1 MEWGHTSPTLYTYY
15 FLQDLA
21 EALGKARITIS
32 ENLEKVYTVNSDW
45 LTYEAESSAEA
56 MQEDYLA
63 HIRLAGYATR
73 KLEEFAEEGYRIVRV
88 EDTMDMNEGTITLH
102 YKKEEAK

>member
-15 FLQDLA
+15 FSQDLA

-56 MQEDYLA
+56 MQEDCLA
-63 HIRLAGYATR
+63 HLRLAGYATR
-73 KLEEFAEEGYRIVRV
+73 KLEEFSEEGYFIVRV
-88 EDTMDMNEGTITLH
+88 EDSMDMNEGTITIH
-102 YKKEEAK
+102 YKKEEV